1 MTYPTRPAAPLP
13 LSQIPADPS
22 NGVQAGAGTGDL
34 FEGLDPEA
42 RAIMREAQVLERGG
56 KLDGAA
62 IARADARL
70 QALADSSD
78 RALQG
83 RLERIMAGDED
94 EGVGAAPPKGWVLPK
109 AWRIPFLVVLL
120 LVLGSPILEMTLG
133 QRFLWSGGA
142 AYGAALPV
150 LLLVLLAVF
159 AVVLYR
165 HERATHQLRAS
176 YPTWF
181 VRWLF
186 MYPLMVVFCTAMVA
200 LAPWGWAAALGWATG
215 TPSSVDVRVHSIGAL
230 SPGSGGCDQ
239 SARLE
244 FKGAHARICLEG
256 RLVGRMPY
264 PGDMVAVS
272 GRVSRLGLYVE
283 QIHGQ

>member
-1 MTYPTRPAAPLP
+1 MTDQTRPAAPSP

-22 NGVQAGAGTGDL
+22 NGVQAGAGTHDL
-34 FEGLDPEA
+34 LEGLDPEA
-42 RAIMREAQVLERGG
+42 RAVMREAQALERSG

-62 IARADARL
+62 IARVDARL
-70 QALADSSD
+70 QALADARD
-78 RALQG
+78 RELQA
-83 RLERIMAGDED
+83 RLERIRVGDD
-94 EGVGAAPPKGWVLPK
+94 VDDAPPKGWVLPK
-109 AWRIPFLVVLL
+109 VWRIPFLVVLL

-133 QRFLWSGGA
+133 QGFLWSGGA

-165 HERATHQLRAS
+165 HERSAHLLRAS

-200 LAPWGWAAALGWATG
+200 FAPWGWAAALGWATG
-215 TPSSVDVRVHSIGAL
+215 TPSRVDVRVSSIGAL

-244 FKGAHARICLEG
+244 FQGAHASICLEG
-256 RLVGRMPY
+256 RLAGKMPY
-264 PGDMVAVS
+264 PGEMMAVS

-283 QIHGQ
+283 RVHGK

>member
-1 MTYPTRPAAPLP
+1 MTDPTRPAAPLP

-22 NGVQAGAGTGDL
+22 AGVQAGAGTRAL

-42 RAIMREAQVLERGG
+42 RAIVREAQALERSG

-70 QALADSSD
+70 QALADASD

-83 RLERIMAGDED
+83 RLERIMEGDED
-94 EGVGAAPPKGWVLPK
+94 VVGDAPPKGWVLPK

-133 QRFLWSGGA
+133 QGFLWSGGA

-165 HERATHQLRAS
+165 YERVTHQLRTS

-186 MYPLMVVFCTAMVA
+186 MYPLLVVFCTAMVA
-200 LAPWGWAAALGWATG
+200 FVPWGWAAALGWATG
-215 TPSSVDVRVHSIGAL
+215 TPSRVDVRISSIGAL

-264 PGDMVAVS
+264 PGDMVVVS

-283 QIHGQ
+283 RIHGQ